1 MLAPSVGHKG
11 IKVTTIAGRLNIQ
24 WRPVDQY
31 DYFGDDF
38 YLNDQSPCIDAGIDS
53 VMINDELIY
62 SISQEDFYGNA
73 PDIGFMEYEL
83 IILLGDVNLD
93 GSINVQDIVIM
104 VAIILDTISPVDDQI
119 IASDIN
125 VDGIVDILD
134 IILLVSI
141 ILD

>member
-1 MLAPSVGHKG
+1 MYQS
-11 IKVTTIAGRLNIQ
+11 IQ
-24 WRPVDQY
+24 
-31 DYFGDDF
+31 FH
-38 YLNDQSPCIDAGIDS
+38 
-53 VMINDELIY
+53 
-62 SISQEDFYGNA
+62 ISQEDFHGNA

-93 GSINVQDIVIM
+93 GSINVQDIVTM

-134 IILLVSI
+134 IIATVNIVLNNTESVESADI
-141 ILD
+141 NGDGNYNIMDIVILANCILAANCEELG